1 MAYKITDACLSVD
14 VTSNSRKRLNATECI
29 LCAKCI
35 DECPT
40 EAISQGDATYVIDED
55 KCIDC
60 GACAGACPVGA
71 CEEA

>member
-1 MAYKITDACLSVD
+1 MAYKITDACLSCG
-14 VTSNSRKRLNATECI
+14 A
-29 LCAKCI
+29 CI

-71 CEEA
+71 CEEAKTAVDEQIHRLFIN